1 MTTLLTLFL
10 LLTNLPD
17 QAVWIRLESGQAF
30 VLNPVKS
37 DWIPLKEREQLPVQS
52 IILTKPGTRLF
63 VYQDTETSEAP
74 SNAYFILGDVLP
86 KTTPDL
92 VRTLTHIELSQL
104 PAAPSTQEQTAPKP
118 GITYGELK
126 KQAETPEIPFY
137 LERLTAID
145 WFVAHGQPAGALL
158 SLKRL
163 VTRYPDLLE
172 RADLAGRLFSLY
184 DQLGLD
190 GYLYDETSRLLLR
203 QTRGDTDPVL
213 REWNERARQKLTRS
227 AQPR

>member
-1 MTTLLTLFL
+1 MTAYFSLLIL
-10 LLTNLPD
+10 LLNLPD
-17 QAVWIRLESGQAF
+17 PLVWTRLESGQAF
-30 VLNPVKS
+30 TLNPVKS
-37 DWIPLKEREQLPVQS
+37 EWIPLKEREQLPAQS
-52 IILTKPGTRLF
+52 IILTKPGTRLY
-63 VYQDTETSEAP
+63 VYEGTETSEAP
-74 SNAYFILGDVLP
+74 ANAYFILGDVLP

-104 PAAPSTQEQTAPKP
+104 PAAPATQEQTPPKP

-126 KQAETPEIPFY
+126 KQAEAPAIPFY

-145 WFVAHGQPAGALL
+145 WFAAHGQPGGALL

-172 RADLAGRLFSLY
+172 RADLAERLFTLY

-190 GYLYDETSRLLLR
+190 GYLYDETSRLMLR
-203 QTRGDTDPVL
+203 QTRGDTDPLL
-213 REWNERARQKLTRS
+213 RQWNERARQKLTRS

>member
-1 MTTLLTLFL
+1 MTTLLTLL
-10 LLTNLPD
+10 LLFSNLPD
-17 QAVWIRLESGQAF
+17 QSVWIRLETGQAF

-37 DWIPLKEREQLPVQS
+37 EWIPLKEREELSVQS
-52 IILTKPGTRLF
+52 IILTKSGTRLF
-63 VYQDTETSEAP
+63 VFKDTETSEAP
-74 SNAYFILGDVLP
+74 ANSYFILGDVLP

-104 PAAPSTQEQTAPKP
+104 PAAPASQEQTAPKP

-126 KQAETPEIPFY
+126 KQAESPAIPFY

-145 WFVAHGQPAGALL
+145 WFVAHGQPGGALL

-172 RADLAGRLFSLY
+172 RTDLAERLFTLY

-190 GYLYDETSRLLLR
+190 GYLYDETSRLMLR